1 MPEQFSCILLRI
13 ALLVGVLEEVTFTL
27 MLALLQNLQTT
38 SCGVLWNAFYM
49 GKGKW

>member
-1 MPEQFSCILLRI
+1 MPEQVSCMLLRI

-38 SCGVLWNAFYM
+38 GCGVLWNAL
-49 GKGKW
+49 